1 MMAGRLAT
9 DGDKNE
15 RFAELLRRHRKI
27 LFKVSNSYAWN
38 PEDRAELMQD
48 IALQLWR
55 AFPNFDSSRKFS
67 TWMYR
72 IALNTAIS
80 YVRHQSE
87 RKARTIGLDISLHDI
102 PDVTGQEPEL
112 AQQINTL
119 HRAIASLDP
128 LNRALML
135 LYLDEYSTREI
146 GEILG
151 LSETNVSTKLNRL
164 KQRIRIELT

>member
-1 MMAGRLAT
+1 MMAGSVAL
-9 DGDKNE
+9 DKERNE
-15 RFAELLRRHRKI
+15 EFAKLLQRHRKI

-38 PEDRAELMQD
+38 AEDRAELMQE
-48 IALQLWR
+48 IALQLLR
-55 AFPNFDSSRKFS
+55 AFPKFDPLRQFS

-72 IALNTAIS
+72 IALNVAIS
-80 YVRHQSE
+80 YVRDQSE
-87 RKARTIGLDISLHDI
+87 RQARTVGLDLGRHDLPDATSLD
-102 PDVTGQEPEL
+102 PEM
-112 AQQINTL
+112 AQQIDTL
-119 HRAIASLDP
+119 HRAIASQDP

-135 LYLDEYSTREI
+135 LYLEEHTTHEI